1 MLKLLNLMEW
11 FTDFDTV
18 VVAFRG
24 EEALVLQEGRT
35 VIDLTSVP
43 EEHAPAHYAQV
54 LEKIADQRNEWDKAG
69 KFRII
74 LPELRE
80 AETPEEARFAQAWK
94 EAEKQWSD
102 FSAGTVLVNHGYTSE
117 YDERLCAATVQY
129 LGTPDGL
136 KFLRELGY
144 VKKGKRT

>member
-11 FTDFDTV
+11 FADFNTL

-24 EEALVLQEGRT
+24 EEALVLQERGT
-35 VIDLTSVP
+35 VIDLTNVR
-43 EEHAPAHYAQV
+43 EERAPAHYAQV
-54 LEKIADQRNEWDKAG
+54 FEKIADQRKEWDKTD

-74 LPELRE
+74 LPELRK
-80 AETPEEARFAQAWK
+80 AETREEARFAQAWK
-94 EAEKQWSD
+94 EAEEQWSD
-102 FSAGTVLVNHGYTSE
+102 FSPGTVLVDHGYTSE
-117 YDERLCAATVQY
+117 YDERLCAAAIQY

-144 VKKGKRT
+144 TKKGKCT